1 MPKVVINDVE
11 LEVEVKRNNH
21 RADIAYHV
29 VAGCVL
35 LGQIVRN
42 STCSWDAQTFSDNP
56 TTTNVSR
63 RHIAVDHLIKQ
74 SGYEVRM

>member
-21 RADIAYHV
+21 RAGIAYHV

-35 LGQIVRN
+35 LGQIVKN
-42 STCSWDAQTFSDNP
+42 STCSWDAQTFGDNP
-56 TTTNVSR
+56 TTTNVLR
-63 RHIAVDHLIKQ
+63 RHIAVDLLVKK
-74 SGYEVRM
+74 SGYEVRR

>member
-21 RADIAYHV
+21 RAGIVYHV

-35 LGQIVRN
+35 LGQIVKH
-42 STCSWDAQTFSDNP
+42 STCS
-56 TTTNVSR
+56 
-63 RHIAVDHLIKQ
+63 
-74 SGYEVRM
+74 